1 MALRTAQG
9 IATMKGWVPASV
21 AAVAF
26 GLGCFWYVGSP
37 WVTLY
42 GLRTAIEKHDVEGII
57 GYVDFAAL
65 RQNLKAQVG
74 AGRTAPTPRTDANG
88 WSLPTRDTSR
98 LAAIDEQIDTYITPE
113 TVRLVLARAGPPE
126 DGRSFTGAVNPAGE
140 LVRDVALDRTGLGT
154 FVVHARNSPGGVG
167 FVFSAHGLSW
177 RLSGIDVPASMT
189 QSIGKRITAW

>member
-1 MALRTAQG
+1 
-9 IATMKGWVPASV
+9 MKGWVPASV

-42 GLRTAIEKHDVEGII
+42 GLRAAVEQHDVEGII

-74 AGRTAPTPRTDANG
+74 AGRTAQVPRTDANG
-88 WSLPTRDTSR
+88 WSLPTPDTSR
-98 LAAIDEQIDTYITPE
+98 LSAIDQQIDAYITPE
-113 TVRLVLARAGPPE
+113 MVRVVLARAGPPE
-126 DGRSFTGAVNPAGE
+126 GGRGFTGAVNPAGE

-154 FVVHARNSPGGVG
+154 FVVRAKNSPDGVG
-167 FVFSAHGLSW
+167 FVFTAHGLGW
-177 RLSGIDVPASMT
+177 RLSGIDVPASVA
-189 QSIGKRITAW
+189 QSIGKRVTAW